1 MIRLTDQEANEGK
14 QVVLKCK
21 INCTP
26 PPKISWFKGGNEIT
40 KDPRVKTYKDPN
52 GFDCLTINSAS
63 RGMAGEY
70 EIRATNDMGTASS
83 KCNIKVNSE
92 YSNNVDQ
99 VRFIPRYLGHYQC
112 PNNVYNIFS
121 LGILNFILILRIQT
135 TNQRKIQRQIR
146 LTNTLGSIY

>member
-1 MIRLTDQEANEGK
+1 MVPRLTDQEANEGK

-26 PPKISWFKGGNEIT
+26 PPAISWFKGGSEIT

-70 EIRATNDMGTASS
+70 EIKATNDMGTAAC
-83 KCNIKVNSE
+83 KCNIKVNSKYKVD
-92 YSNNVDQ
+92 YS
-99 VRFIPRYLGHYQC
+99 I
-112 PNNVYNIFS
+112 
-121 LGILNFILILRIQT
+121 
-135 TNQRKIQRQIR
+135 
-146 LTNTLGSIY
+146 